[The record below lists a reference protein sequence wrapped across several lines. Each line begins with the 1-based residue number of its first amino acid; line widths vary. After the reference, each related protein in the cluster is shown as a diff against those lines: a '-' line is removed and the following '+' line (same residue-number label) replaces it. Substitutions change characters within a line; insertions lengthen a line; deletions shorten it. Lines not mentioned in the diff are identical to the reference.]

1 MAQMDLTLH
10 PPFGAAFYVHID
22 GTIRLRF
29 DSSQKDKLLPWAQEW
44 VRVVEH
50 YLKRSPGGALAITDM
65 PKNLNE
71 INALVAKLN
80 AQLAAERAE
89 APSHNPKPD
98 VVAIMAERLA
108 VAAENNAELAKQIQC
123 PTCLGMVKEPDEA
136 VCSTCNGTGM
146 VNA

>member
-1 MAQMDLTLH
+1 MDLTLH

-29 DSSQKDKLLPWAQEW
+29 DSSQKDKILPWAHEW
-44 VRVVEH
+44 VRVIEH

-65 PKNLNE
+65 PRNLNE

-89 APSHNPKPD
+89 AEPAPTSP
-98 VVAIMAERLA
+98 AIMAEMLA
-108 VAAENNAELAKQIQC
+108 VAAERNAELAKQIQC
-123 PTCLGMVKEPDEA
+123 PTCLGMAKEPDEA

-146 VNA
+146 VNAG